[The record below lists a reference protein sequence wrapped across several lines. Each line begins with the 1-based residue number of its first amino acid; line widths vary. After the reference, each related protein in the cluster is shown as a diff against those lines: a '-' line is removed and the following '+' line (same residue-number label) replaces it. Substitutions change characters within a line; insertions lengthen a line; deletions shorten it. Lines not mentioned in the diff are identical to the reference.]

1 MSHDPVAGMQVVGSA
16 DDGTFINSFLHYL
29 GFTDNCSIMANRG
42 TLSPFSIHSLELL
55 VNRRES
61 LIDPPNK
68 RIDEL

>member
-42 TLSPFSIHSLELL
+42 RFLPSLFILL
-55 VNRRES
+55 NYW
-61 LIDPPNK
+61 
-68 RIDEL
+68 